1 MQIVILSP
9 AHRPPFE
16 PPQGPIA
23 VSQSVNQAC
32 CFLGGPR
39 GSGGLKGFGVINSL
53 WEWALKSFSQAG
65 FLVGAPHGLNQA
77 DRYQL
82 QGGVINRYQ
91 SLSSVIKSVDN
102 A

>member
-1 MQIVILSP
+1 MCVVILSP

-32 CFLGGPR
+32 CMGGPGGPGGRAPR
-39 GSGGLKGFGVINSL
+39 GSESLYNSL
-53 WEWALKSFSQAG
+53 GPWAPKNSSQTG
-65 FLVGAPHGLNQA
+65 FVVGGPHALNQA

-82 QGGVINRYQ
+82 HGALSIVIKRYQ
-91 SLSSVIKSVDN
+91 LT
-102 A
+102 